1 MLEHLARAKTTSGD
15 QLVVTKTLANVVQ
28 SICRSMTAA
37 LNGMMG
43 GNAGTCFLLV
53 GKKGTGK
60 SSLLAALAGED
71 GAFAQAVGGGRVVT
85 IHLDMDKRRMSHPVQ
100 ELTEEVGFTLP
111 EPTSRQK
118 RHDPE
123 GIEAALRVAN
133 DKLAAQGKAL
143 VLLVD
148 EYQGAYKEEGGV
160 LGAWRD
166 LMYAIPNIKY
176 NQKRRIFAVVSGSS
190 AWLRALAFGKA
201 EIGTVPKMFAGY
213 TPITAGMNLNSQ
225 KYACTYLDNFS
236 VADCR
241 TILQAWGK
249 ADLLEEVYFHTGG
262 VPRLMENYIGGH
274 EDYPYTKAK
283 LVHPTTTNDMLL
295 ITMAEILDQRLKEA
309 HKPTPLAEEWMSPIM
324 GNDLLQRL
332 SPEKREATVAL
343 LYQSAD
349 EGSIRVYDERHII
362 SVSFTAPVL
371 AAYMVQLVRKVDLA
385 WLTPHLRLAL
395 VFPYGVLGI
404 EAEEALRRCV
414 AERLLG
420 EDPALYRDDAVF
432 RLSVRRRGQGREGR
446 VG

>member
-1 MLEHLARAKTTSGD
+1 M
-15 QLVVTKTLANVVQ
+15 
-28 SICRSMTAA
+28 A
-37 LNGMMG
+37 LNEGINT
-43 GNAGTCFLLV
+43 NAGTCFLLV

-85 IHLDMDKRRMSHPVQ
+85 IHLDMDECDRPPPVRLLQ
-100 ELTEEVGFTLP
+100 LTLGFTPP

-123 GIEAALRVAN
+123 GIVVALRAAN
-133 DKLAAQGKAL
+133 DKLAAEGKAL
-143 VLLVD
+143 VLLLD
-148 EYQGAYKEEGGV
+148 EYQGTYKEEGGNC
-160 LGAWRD
+160 GAWRK

-262 VPRLMENYIGGH
+262 VLRLMETYIGGH

-283 LVHPTTTNDMLL
+283 LVGLTTEEAMLV
-295 ITMAEILDQRLKEA
+295 TMAELLDQRLKETTRPA
-309 HKPTPLAEEWMSPIM
+309 PTAENLMQKISVSE
-324 GNDLLQRL
+324 LR
-332 SPEKREATVAL
+332 RAL
-343 LYQSAD
+343 KSKHLELPTSQVYQAAD
-349 EGSIRVYDERHII
+349 EGSIRFHDNDMTPSIT
-362 SVSFTAPVL
+362 FTAPVL
-371 AAYMVQLVRKVDLA
+371 AAYMVQLVRKVDLS

-404 EAEEALRRCV
+404 EAEEVLRRCV

-432 RLSVRRRGQGREGR
+432 RHPVRRRGQGREGR